1 MLPRLFGSVKNIGRL
16 KPDAMERRRNL
27 LVPPPFRIQYFL
39 GESKMS
45 ETKCSCGC
53 GNAASGMRKY
63 RISAGDEITL
73 AEFPVGSSGKVVKIK
88 PELRGRKK
96 FADVGLVAGSELK
109 VEAHAPFGGLMRV
122 RVMESSMAFHSADAE
137 NIVMERSEEE

>member
-1 MLPRLFGSVKNIGRL
+1 
-16 KPDAMERRRNL
+16 
-27 LVPPPFRIQYFL
+27 
-39 GESKMS
+39 MS

-53 GNAASGMRKY
+53 GRAVVGTRRY
-63 RISAGDEITL
+63 RVPVGDEITL
-73 AEFPVGSSGKVVKIK
+73 AELPVGSSGKVVKIN

-122 RVMESSMAFHSADAE
+122 RVMESSMALHSADAE
-137 NIVMERSEEE
+137 NIVMKRSTEL

>member
-1 MLPRLFGSVKNIGRL
+1 
-16 KPDAMERRRNL
+16 
-27 LVPPPFRIQYFL
+27 
-39 GESKMS
+39 MS

-53 GNAASGMRKY
+53 GRAAAGMRSY
-63 RISAGDEITL
+63 RVPTGDELSL
-73 AEFPVGSSGKVVKIK
+73 AELPVGASGKVVKIR

-122 RVMESSMAFHSADAE
+122 RVMESSMALHSADAE
-137 NIVMERSEEE
+137 NIVMERSADE

>member
-1 MLPRLFGSVKNIGRL
+1 
-16 KPDAMERRRNL
+16 
-27 LVPPPFRIQYFL
+27 
-39 GESKMS
+39 MS

-73 AEFPVGSSGKVVKIK
+73 AELPVGSSGKVVKIK